1 MTVQKLMMFML
12 YLAMPA
18 LSSAGEI
25 VTLDQTLH
33 FKWKGL
39 PVATMDFKV
48 SLPVPDHHAM
58 TSSNRALPAAAA
70 SVWPKTLIEVTG
82 KTRGPLRLME
92 DYQATVK
99 YVQLDA
105 NGRNAMTLMG
115 LDNGEPEQREIFF
128 APSVMPQVSIF
139 DDSTAKRALQPQPT
153 WAHDTSNPLGIFK
166 LMLEASLNDKECA
179 ARTWG
184 YDGKRRYFLQL
195 ERNVEGASSA
205 ERLVSGELLDGKKA
219 KRYICKITMH
229 EDGRQKGASDSK
241 PSILSSRMAALWPFG
256 GGDRELLFE
265 IMVYDESVE
274 SGGTRLVLNEIQV
287 ATPLGAIIG
296 KS

>member
-1 MTVQKLMMFML
+1 MMVQKLMMFL
-12 YLAMPA
+12 LHLAMPA
-18 LSSAGEI
+18 LANAGQI

-58 TSSNRALPAAAA
+58 TSSNEALPTGAA

-82 KTRGPLRLME
+82 KTSGPLRLVE

-115 LDNGEPEQREIFF
+115 QDNGEPEQREIFF

-195 ERNVEGASSA
+195 ERNIEVASSA
-205 ERLVSGELLDGKKA
+205 ERRVGGELLDGEKA
-219 KRYICKITMH
+219 RRYICKITMYA
-229 EDGRQKGASDSK
+229 DGRQNGASDSN

-256 GGDRELLFE
+256 GGDRELVFE
-265 IMVYDESVE
+265 IFVYDESVE
-274 SGGTRLVLNEIQV
+274 SGGTRLVLNKIHV
-287 ATPLGAIIG
+287 ATPLGAITG

>member
-18 LSSAGEI
+18 LSNAGQI

-58 TSSNRALPAAAA
+58 TSSNTALPTAAA

-82 KTRGPLRLME
+82 KTRGPLRLVE

-128 APSVMPQVSIF
+128 APSMMPQVSIF
-139 DDSTAKRALQPQPT
+139 DDSTAKQALQPQPT
-153 WAHDTSNPLGIFK
+153 WAHDTSNP
-166 LMLEASLNDKECA
+166 
-179 ARTWG
+179 
-184 YDGKRRYFLQL
+184 
-195 ERNVEGASSA
+195 
-205 ERLVSGELLDGKKA
+205 
-219 KRYICKITMH
+219 
-229 EDGRQKGASDSK
+229 
-241 PSILSSRMAALWPFG
+241 
-256 GGDRELLFE
+256 
-265 IMVYDESVE
+265 
-274 SGGTRLVLNEIQV
+274 
-287 ATPLGAIIG
+287 
-296 KS
+296 